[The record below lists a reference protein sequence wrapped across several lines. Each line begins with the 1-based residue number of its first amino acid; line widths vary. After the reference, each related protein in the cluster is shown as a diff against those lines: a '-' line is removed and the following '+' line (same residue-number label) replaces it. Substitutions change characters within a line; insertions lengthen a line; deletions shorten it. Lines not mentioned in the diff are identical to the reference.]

1 MYRYLSRPIRILPLF
16 SNFLMIL
23 GSVSLSYG
31 ETNLGPQLIQIGPHD
46 CMLKSNKIFIF
57 IFQDANILD
66 AGAISGI
73 CFAVIGLFCGISF
86 AVVAMYRRRY
96 LNTPQTL
103 SEPDSSGYIDDS
115 TIRVIL
121 TKENQKN

>member
-1 MYRYLSRPIRILPLF
+1 MTVCSNLT
-16 SNFLMIL
+16 NFLFFF
-23 GSVSLSYG
+23 
-31 ETNLGPQLIQIGPHD
+31 
-46 CMLKSNKIFIF
+46 FIK
-57 IFQDANILD
+57 DANILD

-115 TIRVIL
+115 TIRVIFYSYIKK
-121 TKENQKN
+121 TN